1 VTGKTGTTRGKDT
14 ANVPGITVAGRHHR
28 TVHLPRAARTAVITT
43 SLAAVAAVLPAT
55 GAGAATAPLSATDQM
70 VNDRLGIRVTDA
82 RLGPDLAGVVTDVET
97 GQTIWAHHRNE
108 RQLPASN
115 VKILTAVTALESFG
129 PAHRFRTTVVQGSTA
144 RRFVLVGAGDPS
156 LSRADLRVLATQT
169 VAAARAAGLTWVR
182 VDIDDSLFPT
192 PRLAHGWKSSYVTAD
207 VSPVR
212 ALVVDQ
218 HRRWDTSIDAG
229 QVFAQVLERKGL
241 DVRRA
246 VSRVTAAAGSP
257 LVAETYGDDLAST
270 VAYMLRTSD
279 NDVAEVLHRMVA
291 VETGYR
297 PTWPGAAAAQ
307 VAALAR
313 LGVAVAPGS
322 VYDGS
327 GLSRADRLRP
337 SELVAALR
345 TAFDPAHPNLASLQR
360 GSLAVAG
367 VSGTLAPDYLRYV
380 TAPTRC
386 AAGLI
391 EAKTG
396 SLRGVITLSGFAR
409 GADGRVKLFSFLLNQ
424 VSSTLST
431 RRAVDRLATTVTGCW

>member
-1 VTGKTGTTRGKDT
+1 MAVT
-14 ANVPGITVAGRHHR
+14 V
-28 TVHLPRAARTAVITT
+28 
-43 SLAAVAAVLPAT
+43 SVLPAT
-55 GAGAATAPLSATDQM
+55 AASAAAAPLSPTDQA
-70 VNDRLGIRVTDA
+70 VSDRLGARAVDR
-82 RLGPDLAGVVTDVET
+82 RLGPDLAGVVTDVGT
-97 GQTIWAHHRNE
+97 GQTIWGHRRSE

-115 VKILTAVTALESFG
+115 VKVLTAVTALESFG

-144 RRFVLVGAGDPS
+144 RRVVLVGAGDPS
-156 LSRADLRVLATQT
+156 LTRADLRALADQT

-182 VDIDDSLFPT
+182 VDIDDSLL
-192 PRLAHGWKSSYVTAD
+192 PRPSMARGWKASYVTAD

-218 HRRWDTSIDAG
+218 HRRWDTSVDAG
-229 QVFAQVLERKGL
+229 QVFAQVLERRGL
-241 DVRRA
+241 EVRRS
-246 VSRVTAAAGSP
+246 VSRVTAAAGAQ
-257 LVAETYGDDLAST
+257 LLAEVHGDDLATT
-270 VAYMLRTSD
+270 VALMLRTSD
-279 NDVAEVLHRMVA
+279 NDVAELLHRMVA
-291 VETGYR
+291 VQTGFR
-297 PTWPGAAAAQ
+297 PTWPGSAAAQ

-313 LGVAVAPGS
+313 LGVDLAPGS

-337 SELVAALR
+337 SELVAVLR
-345 TAFDPAHPNLASLQR
+345 LAFDPAHPNLASLQH
-360 GSLAVAG
+360 GSMAVAG

-396 SLRGVITLSGFAR
+396 SLRGVISLSGFAR
-409 GADGRVKLFSFLLNQ
+409 GADGRIKAFSFLLNR
-424 VSSTLST
+424 VTASLRT